1 MDFKEYYHKKL
12 DEEFAAEEAARSEA
26 EQSYT
31 TQAMGSNTQSL
42 INQYVKNG
50 DLKDGF
56 KNLGQDLVKA
66 IVDYAKTQ
74 LVNDEMFSSVDS
86 QQKYMNFIDQKIGLT
101 AGSTL
106 TDLLK
111 HIAIDI
117 SNSKNTFTD

>member
-31 TQAMGSNTQSL
+31 TQAMGSNAQSL

-56 KNLGQDLVKA
+56 KNLGQDLAKA

-74 LVNDEMFSSVDS
+74 LVNDEMFDSVDAKS
-86 QQKYMNFIDQKIGLT
+86 KFENFVDQKIGLT
-101 AGSTL
+101 AGGTL

-111 HIAIDI
+111 HIAIDLA
-117 SNSKNTFTD
+117 NAKNTFTA

>member
-56 KNLGQDLVKA
+56 KNLGQDLAKA

>member
-56 KNLGQDLVKA
+56 KNLGQDLAKA

-74 LVNDEMFSSVDS
+74 LVNDEMFDSVDAKS
-86 QQKYMNFIDQKIGLT
+86 KFENFVDQKIGLT

-111 HIAIDI
+111 HIAIDLA
-117 SNSKNTFTD
+117 NAKNTFTA